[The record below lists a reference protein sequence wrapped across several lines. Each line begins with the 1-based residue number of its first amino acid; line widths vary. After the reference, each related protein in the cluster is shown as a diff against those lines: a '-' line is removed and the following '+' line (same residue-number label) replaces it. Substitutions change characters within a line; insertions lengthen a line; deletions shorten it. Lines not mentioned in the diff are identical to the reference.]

1 MQYII
6 LHSEDFRFIPLAD
19 FVQFV
24 LEKFVLLL
32 LHLEFSSILVLAGC
46 LCYFQL
52 VVLLLKEFSLLGF
65 TLKLVSESLNLVSDF
80 SDISFIPNIRM
91 DKMRLV

>member
-6 LHSEDFRFIPLAD
+6 LHSEDLRFIPLAD

-65 TLKLVSESLNLVSDF
+65 ALKLVFESLNLL
-80 SDISFIPNIRM
+80 SDISFIPDIRK